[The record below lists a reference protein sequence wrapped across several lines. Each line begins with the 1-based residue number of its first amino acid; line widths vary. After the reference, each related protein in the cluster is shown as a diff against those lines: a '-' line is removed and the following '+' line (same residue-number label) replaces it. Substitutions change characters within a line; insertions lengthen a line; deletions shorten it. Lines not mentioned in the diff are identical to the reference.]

1 MTTRRTAALAMRS
14 LLIASGIAL
23 TTLPFAAS
31 AQSAAAPDKT
41 ATIEHDSEAARSM
54 RMNEPTYQTREERL
68 KAKPL
73 DWRAT
78 SGKPTKPRAPT
89 AAEKKA
95 LMQAKPAMS
104 EGGAPNPKADEE
116 ARRMYPEDWK

>member
-1 MTTRRTAALAMRS
+1 MTTRRTAALGMRS

-23 TTLPFAAS
+23 TTLPMAAG
-31 AQSAAAPDKT
+31 AQSATRDNT
-41 ATIEHDSEAARSM
+41 TTIQHDSDAARSL